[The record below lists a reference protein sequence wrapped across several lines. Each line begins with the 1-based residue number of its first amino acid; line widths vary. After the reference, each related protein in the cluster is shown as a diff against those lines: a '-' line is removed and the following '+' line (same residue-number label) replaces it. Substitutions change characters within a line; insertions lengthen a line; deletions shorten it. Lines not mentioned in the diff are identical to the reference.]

1 MLRKLGVHGRK
12 AVKHGSSSRGPWV
25 SAKTEAMHIALSIDH
40 LRNEGLVSL
49 EELWNKFAPKWRT
62 A

>member
-1 MLRKLGVHGRK
+1 M
-12 AVKHGSSSRGPWV
+12 S
-25 SAKTEAMHIALSIDH
+25 KTEAMHIAITVAY
-40 LRNEGLVSL
+40 LRKEGLVSL